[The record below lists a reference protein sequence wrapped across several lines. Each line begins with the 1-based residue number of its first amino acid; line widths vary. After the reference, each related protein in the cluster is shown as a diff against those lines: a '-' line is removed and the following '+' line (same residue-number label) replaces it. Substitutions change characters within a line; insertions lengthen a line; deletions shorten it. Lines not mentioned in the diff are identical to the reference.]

1 MDNFVNELPNGIYT
15 SIGENG
21 ARLSGG
27 QRQRI
32 GIARSLYNN
41 PEVLVFD
48 ESTSSLDSKTE
59 RNFIQVVR
67 ELQKEKT
74 IIIVSH
80 RLTSVKYCN
89 IILKID
95 NGKIYEQK

>member
-1 MDNFVNELPNGIYT
+1 MIKKLIDVLKSSQLDTSNELPNGIYT
-15 SIGENG
+15 SIGSRME
-21 ARLSGG
+21 RVY
-27 QRQRI
+27 QVVKIRTI

-59 RNFIQVVR
+59 RNFIYKLL
-67 ELQKEKT
+67 ESYKEKT

-80 RLTSVKYCN
+80 RLTSK
-89 IILKID
+89 IL
-95 NGKIYEQK
+95 